1 MKNNALEIRI
11 NGKKFEFTDTH
22 ITGEQ
27 LLQLVQLHPANDYEV
42 LLKINNKELE
52 PIQLDE
58 SVDLTNPEIETFII
72 KPYQTISIEVDD
84 ETYPVNELFMTPEE
98 IMTVAGLDPKGY
110 YLKQIIGHQDITYK
124 NDPKHRIGIV
134 NGLKFS
140 SCKIASTTVS

>member
-27 LLQLVQLHPANDYEV
+27 LLQLAQLHPANDYEV
-42 LLKINNKELE
+42 LLKINNRELE

-72 KPYQTISIEVDD
+72 KPYQTTSIEVDD

-98 IMTVAGLDPKGY
+98 IMTVAGLDSKGY
-110 YLKQIIGHQDITYK
+110 
-124 NDPKHRIGIV
+124 
-134 NGLKFS
+134 
-140 SCKIASTTVS
+140 